1 MDEAV
6 IGNAICIPS
15 DEEIKNQTALIG
27 NYIICFEQISAFLRY
42 IILKICYPNY
52 SKTQNNNIEI
62 LLEGL
67 TADPLRKKLEA
78 LVYDNFPEEI
88 ELKRLNNE
96 LSKKFE
102 KLIPIRNSIAHGTV
116 LICSN
121 GFDGELSSDT
131 FLLKHSKATKTG
143 IDRNSMIINL
153 NSLQKLIKQI
163 RQIDGAYCQLS
174 VLIDKDIKAENK
186 EMRLSILKQKIEE
199 IGIIKL
205 ESEKKIFK

>member
-1 MDEAV
+1 MDKDR
-6 IGNAICIPS
+6 IDNKIFIPS

-27 NYIICFEQISAFLRY
+27 NYIICFEQISAFLRF
-42 IILKICYPNY
+42 IILKICYPDY
-52 SKTQNNNIEI
+52 SKTQSNNIEI

-78 LVYDNFPEEI
+78 LVYDNFPEEM
-88 ELKRLNNE
+88 ELRKLNNE

-102 KLIPIRNSIAHGTV
+102 KLIPIRNSIAHGSILV
-116 LICSN
+116 CYN

-153 NSLQKLIKQI
+153 NSLQKLIIQA
-163 RQIDGAYCQLS
+163 RQIDGAYSQLG
-174 VLIDKDIKAENK
+174 VLIDKDINDENK
-186 EMRLSILKQKIEE
+186 ELHLDILKEKIKK
-199 IGIIKL
+199 IGTIEL
-205 ESEKKIFK
+205 EFEKKIIK